1 MERIILKH
9 LSGSKTGQVD
19 EFPLKHFT
27 ELLIGRDPSATL
39 QFHPELD
46 DLVGRRH
53 AKIEPVANASGEF
66 VVVDLASRNG
76 TFLNRQ
82 RIYQAT
88 RISPG
93 DILQLGPGG
102 PELEFQVDA
111 PTAPSSGAQRPAQE
125 APRNV
130 HAPLPAVTRGR
141 GSGESA
147 GPETAPAKKVVGAA
161 TVERMVQQSVVRPK
175 RSYVALAALVMG
187 LIAVGLVAFLYLGG
201 GARSGGMSLGKS
213 SVVSRNA
220 AAIVSV
226 EASWK
231 IYDIASGQR
240 LFHSVVRNPIRG
252 QLEQFPA
259 IGSRPSVPLFAR
271 YPDGSIEPV
280 LTIDSNNDRATPFG
294 AGAVASGFVVTD
306 DGFILTSRQVAAGW
320 DEPFRSWPARSVPG
334 LVAVFA
340 ERSGELQ
347 WVAWD
352 ELLQPPSDWVPS
364 RTRLILPVGG
374 DIRRVRLPPGG
385 STQRAVQ
392 GRHDYMDVRF
402 ARAESAIPASL
413 GRVSDRYSV
422 ALIKIESPQTL
433 HTANLGTDDGPAMAG
448 DRVVVMGF
456 PRVAPA
462 ANAASRPPR
471 IVLADPTVHV
481 GYVGWVMADTTNAAD
496 ELDRLCPRCYQLD
509 AGNTGMS
516 HSGGPVFNE
525 RGEVMGLFHM
535 LVTREVT
542 ASLSIPIRVGRALM
556 GVQAGNQR
564 PASVGLN

>member
-27 ELLIGRDPSATL
+27 ELLIGRDPSATV

-53 AKIEPVANASGEF
+53 AKIEPDPNASGEF
-66 VVVDLASRNG
+66 VIVDLASRNG

-93 DILQLGPGG
+93 AILQLGPGG
-102 PELEFQVDA
+102 PEFEFQVDA
-111 PTAPSSGAQRPAQE
+111 PSAPAVVVESLPQEIQRS
-125 APRNV
+125 V
-130 HAPLPAVTRGR
+130 HVPLPPVTRR
-141 GSGESA
+141 TERNESPA
-147 GPETAPAKKVVGAA
+147 PVTGPPKKVVGAA
-161 TVERMVQQSVVRPK
+161 TVERMIQQSVVRPK
-175 RSYVALAALVMG
+175 RSYVGLAALVMG
-187 LIAVGLVAFLYLGG
+187 LIAMGLVAFLYMG
-201 GARSGGMSLGKS
+201 GARTGGMSVGES

-240 LFHSVVRNPIRG
+240 LFHAVVHNPIRG
-252 QLEQFPA
+252 QLQMFPG
-259 IGSRPSVPLFAR
+259 IGSLASVPLFAR
-271 YPDGSIEPV
+271 YPDGAVEPV
-280 LTIDSNNDRATPFG
+280 LTIDSNNDKATPFG
-294 AGAVASGFVVTD
+294 ASAVASGFVVTE
-306 DGFILTSRQVAAGW
+306 DGFVLTSRQVAAGW
-320 DEPFRSWPARSVPG
+320 DESFGAWPASSAPG

-347 WVAWD
+347 WVGWD
-352 ELLQPPSDWVPS
+352 ELSRPPDGWVPS
-364 RTRLILPVGG
+364 RTRLMLPVGE
-374 DIRRVRLPPGG
+374 DIRRMRLPLGG

-402 ARAESAIPASL
+402 AREESSIPASL
-413 GRVSDRYSV
+413 SRVSDRYSV
-422 ALIKIESPQTL
+422 ALIKIESPQSL
-433 HTANLGTDDGPAMAG
+433 HTANLGTGDEPAMAG
-448 DRVVVMGF
+448 DRAVVMGF

-462 ANAASRPPR
+462 AKAASRLPSV
-471 IVLADPTVHV
+471 VLADPTVQV
-481 GYVGWVMADTTNAAD
+481 GYVGRVMADAANAAD

-509 AGNTGMS
+509 AGNNGMS

-525 RGEVMGLFHM
+525 RGEVMGLFCM
-535 LVTREVT
+535 LRTDEGT

-556 GVQAGNQR
+556 GVQ
-564 PASVGLN
+564 VGH